1 MDTGFFYTLFRLFSL
16 ITSFKSGVFRLFQR
30 GNKGV
35 HPGSA
40 FPLHLLRDVA
50 VYIQRKGRCVMAEI
64 FPYRF
69 DIIPGAN
76 RGNRV

>member
-1 MDTGFFYTLFRLFSL
+1 MFSL
-16 ITSFKSGVFRLFQR
+16 TSFKSGVFRLFQR

-40 FPLHLLRDVA
+40 FPLHLLRDMA

-64 FPYRF
+64 FLYRF

-76 RGNRV
+76 RGNCV